1 MRRISILLLVF
12 FTCFAPAVWL
22 QARPPLGKKVI
33 TLGIPGAGTSAVSR
47 AEDSSVPMSAPL
59 AGLRS
64 PSATVPGA
72 ADDVPADS
80 NPLIFLPPVIYP
92 ADGNFIT
99 AADLNGDG
107 KTDIVISGGF
117 IHVLLGNG
125 DGTFTEAGT
134 YGVAPYIISLTIADA
149 NGDGIPDLVVPI
161 DGDPAAVAV
170 LYGNGDGTFRWGGS
184 YKTGGLY
191 AWSAA
196 VGDLNGDG
204 FPDLI
209 VAVACGTNCNH
220 GLLSVLLGK
229 GDGTFGAPVT
239 YETGPIASSVAV
251 GDFNKDGHLDVVVA
265 NLCNTNNCRYGAHGG
280 LSLFLGNGDGTL
292 QSPFVGG
299 SGGEYGYSLAVADLN
314 GDGNLDVVVANQCND
329 RKCQQ
334 PGTVMVLLGAGDGT
348 FRWGAIYPSGGYKT
362 DNVVIGDV
370 NGDGHPDIVTANP
383 CTFRSEHYYPGVCL
397 PGSAGVLLGNGDGSF
412 QQPVDYFSDPSYK
425 ANWVAVGDVNS
436 DGKPDLLTV
445 NGGSYAVLVNNVGA
459 PRSITALTSS
469 VNPVKVNATV
479 TYTAVVSS
487 QSGGNLKGS
496 LIFEDAGIPIATVPL
511 VNNQASFS
519 TSYLGKQRGNHQIT
533 AMYPGEFNVVTGSK
547 STLSEFVLYSSS
559 TTLTSSESPAH
570 VGQSVTFTA
579 TVTSR
584 NGSIPNGELVT
595 FSAGKKILGTG
606 TTSSAVATLTTSFS
620 QANTYGIQATY
631 AGDSNFAQ
639 SKGYFKQVVIP

>member
-1 MRRISILLLVF
+1 MRRMKILLLVF
-12 FTCFAPAVWL
+12 FTCFASAVWL
-22 QARPPLGKKVI
+22 QARPPWGKKAI
-33 TLGIPGAGTSAVSR
+33 TFGVPSAGILAMSR
-47 AEDSSVPMSAPL
+47 AEEPFVPMSAPFD
-59 AGLRS
+59 GLRS
-64 PSATVPGA
+64 PSATVPSA
-72 ADDVPADS
+72 TDAVPADS
-80 NPLIFLPPVIYP
+80 NPLIFLPPVIYQT
-92 ADGNFIT
+92 DGRFIT

-107 KTDIVISGGF
+107 KTDIVISGGPVV
-117 IHVLLGNG
+117 HVLLGNG

-134 YGVAPYIISLTIADA
+134 YGGCLRSQAVTIADV
-149 NGDGIPDLVVPI
+149 NGDGIPDLVLPCQ
-161 DGDPAAVAV
+161 DNPASVAV
-170 LYGNGDGTFRWGGS
+170 LYGKGDGTFPSAVFYR
-184 YKTGGLY
+184 TGGLY

-220 GLLSVLLGK
+220 GLLSVLLGR

-251 GDFNKDGHLDVVVA
+251 GDFNKDGHLDVVVT
-265 NLCNTNNCRYGAHGG
+265 NLCNTNDCRYGANGG

-292 QSPFVGG
+292 QSPIVSG
-299 SGGEYGYSLAVADLN
+299 SGGEFAYSVAVADLN
-314 GDGNLDVVVANQCND
+314 GDGNLDVVVANQCSD
-329 RKCQQ
+329 RKCHE
-334 PGTVMVLLGAGDGT
+334 PGTVMVLLGVGDGT
-348 FRWGAIYPSGGYKT
+348 FGWGAVYPSGGYMT

-383 CTFRSEHYYPGVCL
+383 CTFREYPGVCL
-397 PGSAGVLLGNGDGSF
+397 PGSAGVLLGKGDGSF
-412 QQPVDYFSDPSYK
+412 QQPVDYFSDPSSK
-425 ANWVAVGDVNS
+425 AMWVAMGDVNG
-436 DGKPDLLTV
+436 DGKPDLLV
-445 NGGSYAVLVNNVGA
+445 AGGGYSVLVNNVGA
-459 PRSITALTSS
+459 SPSTTALTSS
-469 VNPVKVNATV
+469 VNPVKVNAKV

-519 TSYLGKQRGNHQIT
+519 ASYLGKQRGNHPIT

-547 STLSEFVLYSSS
+547 SSLSEFVLYSSK

-570 VGQSVTFTA
+570 VGQPVTFTA

-595 FSAGKKILGTG
+595 FSSGKKILGTG
-606 TTSSAVATLTTSFS
+606 TTSSGIATLTTSFS

-631 AGDSNFAQ
+631 AGDFNFSQ